1 MHLLLTERG
10 LDRKI
15 DHLNPLL
22 GVLRDLVFPADL
34 AGHFEIFLHRTFM
47 HRRNDVAI
55 TRVLALELRALTDK
69 WHTAIPRIALR
80 APELLL

>member
-1 MHLLLTERG
+1 MHLLLTKRG

-34 AGHFEIFLHRTFM
+34 AGHLEIFLHRTFV
-47 HRRNDVAI
+47 HSGNDVAI
-55 TRVLALELRALTDK
+55 ARMLTLELRALTDK
-69 WHTAIPRIALR
+69 WHPAITCVALR